1 MLNDIRL
8 TGGYVIAHQG
18 RGEPA
23 GFASILNGELLQF
36 AGCGIHSGFPQLFCI
51 HFAYTKPIISD
62 RADYFFTPV
71 CQTIYV
77 PNVSKCVSIAF
88 VLSDKGDSRYRGIS
102 ASHEINFTLI
112 CFDMHTVVFSL
123 PR

>member
-1 MLNDIRL
+1 MLNDVCLAR
-8 TGGYVIAHQG
+8 GYIITHK
-18 RGEPA
+18 RGSESA
-23 GFASILNGELLQF
+23 GFTSIINGELLQF
-36 AGCGIHSGFPQLFCI
+36 AGCGIHGSFPQLFCV

-102 ASHEINFTLI
+102 ASHEINFTLMR
-112 CFDMHTVVFSL
+112 FDMHTVVFSL